1 MPRDIAQTG
10 FPEMP
15 SRRIY
20 TILPVANKL
29 GEVALVWSNG
39 VTVKVLRIPPQPS
52 GRKRD
57 RFGDSTGFQEHHR
70 IANVAIEWESTT
82 EPNPGERELVQSDIT
97 LYCPAGSDILAS
109 DRVEL
114 PDGDEYFVVGKP
126 ARWQS
131 PFTGW
136 QPGVVVKLRAAV

>member
-1 MPRDIAQTG
+1 M
-10 FPEMP
+10 
-15 SRRIY
+15 
-20 TILPVANKL
+20 
-29 GEVALVWSNG
+29 WSNG

-57 RFGDSTGFQEHHR
+57 RFGDSAGFQAHHR
-70 IANVAIEWESTT
+70 ITNVAVEWNNST
-82 EPNPGERELVQSDIT
+82 EPDAGERELVQSDVT
-97 LYCPAGSDILAS
+97 LYCPAGTDILAS

-126 ARWQS
+126 QRWQS

-136 QPGVVVKLRAAV
+136 KPGVVVQLRAAL